1 MKRRKFITK
10 MIYSI
15 IVILILLFIVSPMVA
30 VVGASFSTTKYFQF
44 PPQGFSLK
52 WYQEAMGNKEHINA
66 LMIS

>member
-44 PPQGFSLK
+44 PDKVCHSGGC
-52 WYQEAMGNKEHINA
+52 A
-66 LMIS
+66 

>member
-30 VVGASFSTTKYFQF
+30 VVGHLLALRNIFSFRHRGSALSGIRKQWEIKNIST
-44 PPQGFSLK
+44 
-52 WYQEAMGNKEHINA
+52 H
-66 LMIS
+66 